1 MPFIDHDEFK
11 KLVKQAI
18 KDHYIN
24 ELVERTK
31 STQTD
36 KCEFSLN
43 EEHNQFNSFIKKEKN
58 FTKPD
63 NFDKCN

>member
-1 MPFIDHDEFK
+1 MPFIDYDEFK

-43 EEHNQFNSFIKKEKN
+43 EEHNQFN
-58 FTKPD
+58 
-63 NFDKCN
+63 C